1 MNRPLEDP
9 SKLCLITLMISM
21 ILLGLNHEIIHYKLI
36 TTTGIFA
43 FLISGIG
50 LGVSLF
56 LFDLK
61 LYKKESWR
69 INNKPKTEGVK

>member
-9 SKLCLITLMISM
+9 SKLCLITLMVSI
-21 ILLGLNHEIIHYKLI
+21 ILLGLNHEVIHYKLI
-36 TTTGIFA
+36 TTIGIFA

-69 INNKPKTEGVK
+69 INVKPKNGDVA